1 MDDFELTEAQLR
13 EFIGMLPKEAITAM
27 SAVLNTLVREVLST
41 IHNEHDVLFC
51 GSDGSH
57 IVKCLHYD
65 RSVLNGEDGPVIC
78 PSANPMVLLAAYSN
92 EYIEGK
98 VAEYRNI
105 YSDPELLESQWQL
118 FLNSLA
124 EDIAAEHPEGQP
136 NWELLL
142 ES

>member
-1 MDDFELTEAQLR
+1 MDDFEATEAQLR
-13 EFIGMLPKEAITAM
+13 AFIEKLPKEAIAAM
-27 SAVLNTLVREVLST
+27 SAVLNTLVGEVLST
-41 IHNEHDVLFC
+41 IHNEQDVLFC
-51 GSDGSH
+51 GSNGSY

-65 RSVLNGEDGPVIC
+65 RSVLGGEDGPVIC
-78 PSANPMVLLAAYSN
+78 PSSNPMVLLAAYSN

-105 YSDPELLESQWQL
+105 YSDPELMEAEWQL

-124 EDIAAEHPEGQP
+124 EDIAAGHPEDQP